1 VGSTALFLGLILYAG
16 TLVLIRSWINA
27 TPARLRAIAKQ
38 ERERDERRDVD
49 ALQEATAVKV
59 GTITRSLR
67 DHEEQIAADLRAQVA
82 AAETRARMAEARARG
97 AEREASEATS
107 MLAVVSELL
116 RDVRATHQGLGELP
130 ALVDELRAMVAKA
143 GPRAPA
149 APPDIEAEEA
159 RQTVEMKAPASGEPP
174 PDAAADDDD
183 APDEEM
189 TKVAER
195 PAAHLLAAPSSSG
208 LRLAPARAA
217 VPPPASGRGG
227 AS

>member
-1 VGSTALFLGLILYAG
+1 VGSAAIAALLLYAG
-16 TLVLIRSWINA
+16 ALLLIRSWINA
-27 TPARLRAIAKQ
+27 TPARLWAIAKQ
-38 ERERDERRDVD
+38 ERERDEHRELS

-59 GTITRSLR
+59 GAITRSLR
-67 DHEEQIAADLRAQVA
+67 DYDEQIAAEVRAQVA
-82 AAETRARMAEARARG
+82 AAEMRARTAEARARG

-130 ALVDELRAMVAKA
+130 SLVAALRAMTKA
-143 GPRAPA
+143 GPAPA
-149 APPDIEAEEA
+149 AATGIETEEA
-159 RQTVEMKAPASGEPP
+159 RQTIEMNPPASCAPA
-174 PDAAADDDD
+174 PDDATGDDDQ
-183 APDEEM
+183 PDEEM
-189 TKVAER
+189 TKVAAR
-195 PAAHLLAAPSSSG
+195 PAAHMLAAPSSGG